1 MPYLCSVKK
10 EAILQVFEQLR
21 QALLAVNEQDKWPG
35 YACGLTQEEF
45 EKFRGM
51 MGREVVHNPW
61 FTLPNVQ
68 SALKGITYLL
78 EPEKLAA
85 FADRYAFSETPNRV
99 AIVMAGNI
107 PLVGFHDLLCVLLTG
122 NVAICKLSSGDNR
135 LLQQL
140 ILWLYEWNPE
150 LKQRIEISFGPLKK
164 FDAVI
169 ATGSDNTINQFEK
182 YFQSV
187 PHLFR
192 RNRTSV
198 AVLDGSESNEELA
211 ALASD
216 CFLYFG
222 MGCRNV
228 SKILVP
234 EKFDLNRIFEN
245 FLSVSELIQH
255 HKYGNNYDYN
265 RTVYLMNQIPFLDN
279 NVFLLKEDSGLHAPL
294 SVIYYQKYN
303 TISET
308 DAFLEQH
315 DGQIQAVVGKGRIPF
330 GKAQNPDIDDFADNV
345 DTCNWLNSI

>member
-1 MPYLCSVKK
+1 MTYLCGVKK

-21 QALLAVNEQDKWPG
+21 QALIAVNEQEEWPG
-35 YACGLTQEEF
+35 YACGLTREEF

-51 MGREVVHNPW
+51 MGREMVHNPW
-61 FTLPNVQ
+61 FTLSNVQ
-68 SALKGITYLL
+68 SALKGIAFLL
-78 EPEKLAA
+78 EPKRLTA
-85 FADRYAFSETPNRV
+85 FADNYTFRENPKRV

-107 PLVGFHDLLCVLLTG
+107 PLVGFHDLLCVLVTG
-122 NVAICKLSSGDNR
+122 NTAICKLSSGDNR
-135 LLQQL
+135 LLQQV

-150 LKQRIEISFGPLKK
+150 LKQRIEISFGPLKHY
-164 FDAVI
+164 DAVI
-169 ATGSDNTINQFEK
+169 ATGSDNTINQFEN
-182 YFQSV
+182 YFRTV

-198 AVLDGSESNEELA
+198 ALLEGSESNEELA

-234 EKFDLNRIFEN
+234 ENFDLNRIFEN
-245 FLSVSELIQH
+245 FLSISEIIQH

-279 NVFLLKEDSGLHAPL
+279 NVFLLKEDEGLHAPL
-294 SVIYYQKYN
+294 SVIYFQRYN
-303 TISET
+303 DISEVN
-308 DAFLEQH
+308 AFLDQYEE
-315 DGQIQAVVGKGRIPF
+315 QIQVVVGKDRIPF
-330 GKAQNPDIDDFADNV
+330 GKAQNPEIDDFADNI